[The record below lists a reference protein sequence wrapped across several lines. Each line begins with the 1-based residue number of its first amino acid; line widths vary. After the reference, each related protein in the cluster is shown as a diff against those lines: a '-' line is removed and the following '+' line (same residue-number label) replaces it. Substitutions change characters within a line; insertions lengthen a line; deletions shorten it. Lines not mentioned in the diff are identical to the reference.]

1 MFTMVKYIK
10 GNTIELEKKAS
21 ELAKWKE
28 LEKTLHHSWEKYCE
42 KDQKKWIELSGSE
55 GRTYECFLS
64 EVETTIENLGG

>member
-42 KDQKKWIELSGSE
+42 KDQKK
-55 GRTYECFLS
+55 
-64 EVETTIENLGG
+64 